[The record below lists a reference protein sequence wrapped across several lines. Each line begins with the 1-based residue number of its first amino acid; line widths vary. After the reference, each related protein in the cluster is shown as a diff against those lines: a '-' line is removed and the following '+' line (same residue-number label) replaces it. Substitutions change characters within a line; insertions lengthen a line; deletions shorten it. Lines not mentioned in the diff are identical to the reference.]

1 MDQDQLWAP
10 GGREARHGPWASCA
24 EGKLPLLEIL
34 ALHMISRLASVHPST
49 HAHTTTQAHTT
60 TSPSRPLHGVCRNY
74 SRARVCVCQFW
85 LLLGWKARVG
95 RSMYRNGHAT
105 DSGIRKGQQAL
116 AYAVI
121 RIALPGTYSIERVLH
136 RGKQRSMATSAGR
149 ARPHQRQF
157 PVGFD
162 AAGGPGAGL
171 AGNSGNQAPLI
182 GPRG

>member
-1 MDQDQLWAP
+1 M
-10 GGREARHGPWASCA
+10 
-24 EGKLPLLEIL
+24 PLLEIL

-49 HAHTTTQAHTT
+49 HAHTTQAHTT
-60 TSPSRPLHGVCRNY
+60 TSPSRPLHGVV
-74 SRARVCVCQFW
+74 AIILVRVCVCVSQFW
-85 LLLGWKARVG
+85 MLLGWKARVG

-105 DSGIRKGQQAL
+105 DNGIRKGQQAQ